1 MKGFNRK
8 VVIGLGLAA
17 AMAGNAYAAPIVNV
31 TNSDG
36 DLYNTEML
44 TGYSTDGSL
53 MDGME
58 ITTCFAS
65 AACETVAFD
74 GTVGSTSY
82 GEASAVAGA
91 CLSTGTPTTPRLLS
105 IRFKT
110 SPASC

>member
-44 TGYSTDGSL
+44 TGLSL
-53 MDGME
+53 
-58 ITTCFAS
+58 IH
-65 AACETVAFD
+65 
-74 GTVGSTSY
+74 
-82 GEASAVAGA
+82 
-91 CLSTGTPTTPRLLS
+91 
-105 IRFKT
+105 I
-110 SPASC
+110 